1 MKRNIISEDLRWRVI
16 YLYYDGFPLQEIS
29 ELLRI
34 SAPTVTRIM
43 KCFEQWR
50 CVINPLKGQVGRR
63 KIFNGSDMRVNFY
76 NITSFYIKYILCIY
90 LYFIDFM
97 RSNKRAS

>member
-1 MKRNIISEDLRWRVI
+1 MKRNIISEDLRWRVV
-16 YLYYDGFPLQEIS
+16 YLHYDDGFSLQEIS

-34 SAPTVTRIM
+34 SAPTVTRIK

-63 KIFNGSDMRVNFY
+63 KIFNGSDRKVNC
-76 NITSFYIKYILCIY
+76 YIILLYLLY
-90 LYFIDFM
+90 LYKHIFHIFIHIHIL
-97 RSNKRAS
+97 